1 MIMCQCRRVSDRRL
15 HKAIDH
21 GCTTLAQ
28 VCRASGAGNDCG
40 SCVRS
45 IKEMLE
51 QSLGSVEARRQ
62 LDGAP
67 HDATPQPAHS

>member
-1 MIMCQCRRVSDRRL
+1 MCHCRGVSGRRL

-28 VCRASGAGNDCG
+28 VCRESGAGNDCG
-40 SCVRS
+40 TCVPT

-51 QSLGSVEARRQ
+51 KTLSSVAAQAQQE
-62 LDGAP
+62 GVP
-67 HDATPQPAHS
+67 NNATAQPTHS

>member
-1 MIMCQCRRVSDRRL
+1 MIVCQCRRVSDRRL
-15 HKAIDH
+15 HNAIDH

-51 QSLGSVEARRQ
+51 RSLGSVGSARL
-62 LDGAP
+62 LDGVSQ
-67 HDATPQPAHS
+67 DATPQPAHS